1 MSYIQLPDKIVN
13 NVEQIQVNLPKDQ
26 KAKDLFAH
34 LPYIANLQD
43 PIMQN
48 RVEDLLKNREDL
60 QNYLLATEFLGKT
73 LEDNLE
79 LAVSNGKLN
88 EGTKVRHFSEL
99 NDPKYKYFGQNNN
112 PLDVVYRDKAKL
124 DVQNP
129 IIGNLLKEI
138 NKGKLSEEEYFKKTK
153 TAPDIKDLVI
163 KERFNKIFERSDAKK
178 KDNFLDNVS
187 NGSDSPPGSP
197 GPPPPPPM
205 DFDFEDLNPYNID
218 LNNLE
223 REYYNRDISIQDE
236 RQRDIQ
242 LDTNL
247 QEIFPDADEV
257 LYENKV
263 SKIRQQYNNTMTKF
277 HKN

>member
-1 MSYIQLPDKIVN
+1 M
-13 NVEQIQVNLPKDQ
+13 
-26 KAKDLFAH
+26 
-34 LPYIANLQD
+34 
-43 PIMQN
+43 
-48 RVEDLLKNREDL
+48 
-60 QNYLLATEFLGKT
+60 
-73 LEDNLE
+73 
-79 LAVSNGKLN
+79 
-88 EGTKVRHFSEL
+88 
-99 NDPKYKYFGQNNN
+99 
-112 PLDVVYRDKAKL
+112 
-124 DVQNP
+124 QNP
-129 IIGNLLKEI
+129 IIGDLLKEI

-223 REYYNRDISIQDE
+223 REYYDRDIPIQDE